1 MLLLLLLL
9 LLLEEL
15 LGVSWSFCCRRQ
27 LQVVHEAGWRGIG
40 LWIGA
45 LLERMS
51 LTRKDVVEFA
61 IPPAGGCWGTGGG
74 VASGDDAVLE
84 IGCGAVA
91 ARCCLKIP
99 W

>member
-1 MLLLLLLL
+1 M
-9 LLLEEL
+9 
-15 LGVSWSFCCRRQ
+15 SF
-27 LQVVHEAGWRGIG
+27 
-40 LWIGA
+40 
-45 LLERMS
+45 
-51 LTRKDVVEFA
+51 TRKDVVEFA
-61 IPPAGGCWGTGGG
+61 IPPAGGCGGTGGG